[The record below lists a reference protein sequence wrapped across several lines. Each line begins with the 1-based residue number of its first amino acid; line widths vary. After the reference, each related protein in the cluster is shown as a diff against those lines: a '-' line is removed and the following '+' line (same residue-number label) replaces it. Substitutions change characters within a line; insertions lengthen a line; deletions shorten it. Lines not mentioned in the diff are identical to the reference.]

1 MTERSRTS
9 TLAIGAA
16 AAASLLLAACDRNV
30 VTSSINEDYRE
41 RHPIVLTRANETME
55 IFTGRNGGR
64 LDRRQAEDVRAFG
77 QLYMEHGEGPL
88 VAYLP
93 SGGGQNVN
101 AGLSAIRASL
111 AGGGASGRLQIAHYQ
126 AQAGEVSPIKL
137 AFARLKATTPEKCGY
152 DSHDITP
159 TSWRQSN
166 LNAPPHNLGC
176 SYQRNLAAQI
186 ADPRD
191 LVRPRQEGPVDVERR
206 TTGIERIR
214 DNDAQELKPG
224 GKSLKTMVAE

>member
-9 TLAIGAA
+9 ALAVGAA
-16 AAASLLLAACDRNV
+16 IAAGLLLSACDRQV
-30 VTSSINEDYRE
+30 VTSSISEDYRQ
-41 RHPIVLTRANETME
+41 RHPIVLARANETLDV
-55 IFTGRNGGR
+55 FTGRNGGR
-64 LDRRQAEDVRAFG
+64 LDRRQSEDVRAFA

-93 SGGGQNVN
+93 TGGGHNVN
-101 AGLSAIRASL
+101 AGLSAIRSTL

-126 AQAGEVSPIKL
+126 AEAGDVSPIKL
-137 AFARLKATTPEKCGY
+137 AFARLKAKTLENCGY
-152 DSHDITP
+152 DDHDITP

-166 LNAPPHNLGC
+166 LNAPPRNLGC
-176 SYQRNLAAQI
+176 AYQRNLAAQI

-206 TTGIERIR
+206 TSAIERIR
-214 DNDAQELKPG
+214 DNSAQELKPG
-224 GKSLKTMVAE
+224 GKSLKTLVAE